1 MSDRTISAYQRRNN
15 RSTLVETLA
24 GQTGSRFDPDIW
36 TAMNQRDNALI
47 EDEILHGAQSTAFVY
62 SIPIAGGKR
71 AEGITVIGAAELA
84 STYGG
89 IHVTMIASLSKRG
102 SMFISRSYP
111 YGGFPGKIEV
121 QQIPDLREEEDFF
134 EVTIEVHDLKTGN
147 KVPSSRRESRFEQ
160 RSAESMRRNPNQDPD
175 FERPHLEQIAFSKAY
190 RNGVC
195 RVLPQAEQIKFKAKN
210 LALGTDTSFVESVID
225 EKRSGVLRYAAA
237 KAIAVDREAIEALT
251 FEQIIGLADAVREGK
266 AEQFVLAAD
275 ALGIIVEDDGRPM
288 PDRRVVGVAGAGGA
302 PTTKPAEQTRQGSNG
317 ATQTGNGAAQTNAE
331 QREARD
337 PAEQQEQKPPRKQAA
352 KKQDGPP
359 TGHPA
364 ASDEKGGEAAA
375 LAMRVTS
382 PGQQAKQAETKSA
395 EEVKQVEEPTGF
407 DHYGLDEH
415 GEVVT
420 DADGVER
427 HFTDPR
433 DFALWYNDAF
443 VRSSNKEA
451 LKYNNADQRQEA
463 ALDVAAKV
471 ILDAVDNPIDTSKPA
486 EVKEEPVK
494 QAEGPKPVALSTLP
508 NNRTNWPKYA
518 NDCEAALKTKQS
530 DAEIDKWLVLNSPT
544 YAGKAISAKVDD
556 IVKARRAQIA
566 AAPQQQDREMET
578 AQDLIKR
585 MDAVKFQHEFD
596 QILSND
602 AIRVWSK
609 RMTETRPDIRE
620 LVKVAE
626 KAAMDRLEHKAK
638 GPAEEKA
645 LVQDAPPPAED
656 EIPWDRMGDR
666 Q

>member
-1 MSDRTISAYQRRNN
+1 MSDRTVSAYQRRNN

-24 GQTGSRFDPDIW
+24 GQTSSRFDPDIW

-89 IHVTMIASLSKRG
+89 IHVTMVASLSKRG

-225 EKRSGVLRYAAA
+225 EKRSGVLRYAAMR
-237 KAIAVDREAIEALT
+237 AIAVDREAIEALT
-251 FEQIIGLADAVREGK
+251 YEQIVGLSDAVKEGGI
-266 AEQFVLAAD
+266 EQFVQAAD

-288 PDRRVVGVAGAGGA
+288 PDRRVVSA
-302 PTTKPAEQTRQGSNG
+302 PTTKPAEQTRQS
-317 ATQTGNGAAQTNAE
+317 GNGAAQTGNGVAQTNTE

-337 PAEQQEQKPPRKQAA
+337 PAEQQEQKPRKQAA

-359 TGHPA
+359 AGHPA
-364 ASDEKGGEAAA
+364 ASDEKGGDAAA

-382 PGQQAKQAETKSA
+382 PGARQAETKPA
-395 EEVKQVEEPTGF
+395 EEVKHVEEPTGF
-407 DHYGLDEH
+407 DHYALDEI
-415 GEVVT
+415 GEEVL
-420 DADGVER
+420 DGDGVPR

-433 DFALWYNDAF
+433 EFALWYNDAF
-443 VRSSNKEA
+443 VRSANQEA
-451 LKYNNADQRQEA
+451 LKYNNADAREEA

-494 QAEGPKPVALSTLP
+494 QAEGPKPVALRTLP
-508 NNRTNWPKYA
+508 NGRTNWPVYA
-518 NDCEAALKTKQS
+518 NNCEVSLKGLLS
-530 DAEIDKWLVLNSPT
+530 DAEIDAWLVLNNPT
-544 YAGKAISAKVDD
+544 YAGKAISARVDG

-566 AAPQQQDREMET
+566 AAPKQDVDMEQ
-578 AQDLIKR
+578 AKDLIKLLDEAR
-585 MDAVKFQHEFD
+585 FEHDYTMVLNNPAVR
-596 QILSND
+596 SWC
-602 AIRVWSK
+602 R
-609 RMTETRPDIRE
+609 RMTTERPDIR
-620 LVKVAE
+620 KMVADADDAARERIKQSPPQEAAGRQPDE
-626 KAAMDRLEHKAK
+626 KN
-638 GPAEEKA
+638 
-645 LVQDAPPPAED
+645 PPGED
-656 EIPWDRMGDR
+656 EIPWDRMGEDNR
-666 Q
+666 P